1 MQEIM
6 DVTDIAFPN
15 LGIYLQNVP
24 KSFSVFGFEITFYGI
39 IIGIGVLLGLLL
51 AVKVAKM
58 TGQNPEIYW
67 DLSIYAIIFSVIG
80 ARIYYVAFSWDN
92 YKDDLLSIFN
102 TRGGGMAIYGAVIA
116 AFITL
121 AIYSKVKKQSFFQ
134 LGDTGVAGLLI
145 GQIVGRWANF
155 MNRECFGGYT
165 DKLLAM
171 RLPIDAVRSNDIS
184 ADIAAHIV
192 DGTNYIQ
199 VHPAYLYESLWN
211 VGVLI
216 ILLLYTKHKKFHGEI
231 CLLYIGGYGL
241 GRFWVESLRTDQLL
255 IPGTDIAVSM
265 ALGLLMFIFAVI
277 TEVIIRVRLKKIGK
291 EQSEQQE

>member
-121 AIYSKVKKQSFFQ
+121 AVYSKVKKQSFFQ

-165 DKLLAM
+165 DNLLAM

-231 CLLYIGGYGL
+231 CLLYFGGYGL

-255 IPGTDIAVSM
+255 IPGTNIAVSM
-265 ALGLLMFIFAVI
+265 TLGLLMFIFAVI
-277 TEVIIRVRLKKIGK
+277 TEIVIRVRLKKAGEK
-291 EQSEQQE
+291 QSEQS